1 VSAFFPG
8 AATPSVANY
17 DFVYTTPSNG
27 SWVDSSTQMNNQNDI
42 SG

>member
-1 VSAFFPG
+1 
-8 AATPSVANY
+8 VANY